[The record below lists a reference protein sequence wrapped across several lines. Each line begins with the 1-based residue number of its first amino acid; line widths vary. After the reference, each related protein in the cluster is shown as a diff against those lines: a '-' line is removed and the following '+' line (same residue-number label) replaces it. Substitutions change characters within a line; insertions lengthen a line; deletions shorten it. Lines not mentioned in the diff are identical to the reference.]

1 MLEKNPDQFTPRE
14 QDSVSESHARA
25 ASGLPWLLVE
35 IGLILGGAVV
45 AYFASATGSTALFV
59 VLALVALAALVLLAS
74 FYMLTPNQAA
84 VLTFFG
90 DYRGT
95 DRGSGLRIAN
105 PLYASTRISL
115 RVRSF
120 NTTTSKVNDANGN
133 PIHIAA
139 VVVWQVVDTA
149 RASFGVDDFIDYVQV
164 QSESA
169 VRQMAR
175 AYPYESFTDDE
186 ATTLIGEP
194 AEVNSSLLDELQER
208 TDPAGVKIIE
218 ARVTDLSYAA
228 EVAEAMLRRQ
238 QAAAIVAGRAR
249 IVEGAVGMVR
259 QAISELE
266 EGADGIEPV
275 HLTGDRRAAFAANLM
290 TVIASDSPHQPGRQR
305 RLRRTPLSETV
316 GWVRSGGD
324 ISVLDDTDV
333 PPTVAGSAV
342 C

>member
-1 MLEKNPDQFTPRE
+1 MRNAEPGSNLTE
-14 QDSVSESHARA
+14 RA
-25 ASGLPWLLVE
+25 TRTASGVPWLIGELV
-35 IGLILGGAVV
+35 LLLAV
-45 AYFASATGSTALFV
+45 V
-59 VLALVALAALVLLAS
+59 VLAVLAAGGGGLGLWIAAGVLAFAWLVIAAS

-105 PLYASTRISL
+105 PIYSSTKISL
-115 RVRSF
+115 RVRNF
-120 NTTTSKVNDANGN
+120 NTSSSKVNDANGN

-139 VVVWQVVDTA
+139 VVVWRVVDTA
-149 RASFGVDDFIDYVQV
+149 RASFGVDEFQNYVHV

-175 AYPYESFTDDE
+175 AFPYESFDDAA

-194 AEVNSSLLDELQER
+194 DEVNRNLLEELQDR
-208 TDPAGVKIIE
+208 ADAAGVDILE

-238 QAAAIVAGRAR
+238 QAAAIVAGRAK

-259 QAISELE
+259 EALRALE
-266 EGADGIEPV
+266 RGSDEVAPVRLEDG
-275 HLTGDRRAAFAANLM
+275 RRAAFASNLM
-290 TVIASDSPHQPGRQR
+290 TVIASDSPT
-305 RLRRTPLSETV
+305 TPVVNV
-316 GWVRSGGD
+316 GSDSRV
-324 ISVLDDTDV
+324 
-333 PPTVAGSAV
+333 
-342 C
+342 